1 MNKRT
6 GFYCWAGPGTIR
18 MIKLKFF
25 NPKIDRHSLMHSY
38 DYNYLS
44 KAKELF
50 GITDVWA
57 TYSWG
62 FSPETEKEDYKFF
75 AFLFLCSL
83 R

>member
-1 MNKRT
+1 
-6 GFYCWAGPGTIR
+6 